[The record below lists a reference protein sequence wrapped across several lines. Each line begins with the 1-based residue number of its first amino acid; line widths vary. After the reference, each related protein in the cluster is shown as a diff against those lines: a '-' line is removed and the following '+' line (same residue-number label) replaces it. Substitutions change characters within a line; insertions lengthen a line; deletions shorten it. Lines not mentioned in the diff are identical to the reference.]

1 MLPSRGY
8 SPFISSPRL
17 PFDNLLSNNVAHR
30 RRSPIETPRIGHH
43 RLAHFVDTGLRDI
56 GRQKR
61 QQALAQASSES
72 ETSAERNSRVRRT
85 LKSARRGSE
94 KEKRNA
100 SQVLSHLCHSG
111 CFVLSST
118 RIRRSWTWRSWRS
131 RRSWLAR
138 SRRAWVAWRSWS
150 LAWRS
155 LGRVGRLVGA

>member
-1 MLPSRGY
+1 MCSICRSRLRTT
-8 SPFISSPRL
+8 SSPTGRRD
-17 PFDNLLSNNVAHR
+17 PF
-30 RRSPIETPRIGHH
+30 ETRRIGHH

-56 GRQKR
+56 GRQKPAVAKR
-61 QQALAQASSES
+61 WHRHLAKGK
-72 ETSAERNSRVRRT
+72 TSAERNSRVRRT

-100 SQVLSHLCHSG
+100 SQVLYHLYRSG

-131 RRSWLAR
+131 RLAR